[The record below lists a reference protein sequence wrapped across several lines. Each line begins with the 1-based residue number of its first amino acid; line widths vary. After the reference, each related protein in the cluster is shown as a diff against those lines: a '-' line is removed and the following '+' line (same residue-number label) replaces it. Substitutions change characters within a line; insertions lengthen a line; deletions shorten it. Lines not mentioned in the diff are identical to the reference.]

1 MTTAVA
7 TPEPRTDNKTIIQ
20 LLETAYTAE
29 IETAV
34 NYLANSVNL
43 EGVKAEEIKRALA
56 EDVAEEF
63 GHARQ
68 LAARIQQLHGI
79 VPGSL
84 SLKFTQDS
92 MQPPAEQT
100 DISSVIQGVIAA
112 EKEAI
117 GQYRQ
122 IIAECDGNDFVTQDL
137 AIRLL
142 ADEEAHLRQF
152 EGFAAECCL

>member
-1 MTTAVA
+1 MATAVEA
-7 TPEPRTDNKTIIQ
+7 KEQTTINHTVIN

-56 EDVAEEF
+56 EDVTEEF

-68 LAARIQQLHGI
+68 LAARIQQLRGV

-84 SLKFTQDS
+84 DLKFTQDA
-92 MQPPAEQT
+92 MQPPSEQT
-100 DISSVIQGVIAA
+100 DIKSVIEGVIAA
-112 EKEAI
+112 ETEAI
-117 GQYRQ
+117 GQYRE
-122 IIAECDGNDFVTQDL
+122 IIRECDGTDFVTQDL
-137 AIRLL
+137 AVRLL

-152 EGFAAECCL
+152 EGFAAECGS